1 MNNICCKNCCFLDK
15 TQKFCTKNIKKI
27 KIFQIETSFCSDFSE
42 KTSKKVKKKL

>member
-15 TQKFCTKNIKKI
+15 KI
-27 KIFQIETSFCSDFSE
+27 KVFQIETSFCSDFSE